1 MTCLSS
7 YSRLVGG
14 LLLGSLLPR
23 IELTEMTCLSSYIR
37 LVGGLLLGSLLPR
50 IRS

>member
-1 MTCLSS
+1 MPIFLQPTGRWSVTGFFTNRNKELTEMTCLSS

-23 IELTEMTCLSSYIR
+23 I
-37 LVGGLLLGSLLPR
+37 
-50 IRS
+50 RS